1 MLIRV
6 SSLYRDTSHF
16 FRHQW
21 FNIIL
26 IAFLIACITILLNK
40 TFMPSLDQIQ
50 VLNNKAVI
58 SSTNNLIEIIRNM
71 SLQQQHVLLQVS
83 AVGTFSSL
91 VGNTMLLG
99 GMLSLISMASSGKK
113 VSALIALG
121 ASIPSLSR
129 LFLLISLMT
138 LSIQLG
144 FMVLVF
150 PGILL
155 SVLFALAPVILN
167 TDKVGILTSIQ
178 TSSQIGWSQIR
189 LIAPPVMFWMLS
201 KIFILL
207 LISKLISVPPD
218 IASIILNTC
227 SNVIS
232 AILIIYLSRL
242 YMLLN

>member
-6 SSLYRDTSHF
+6 SSLYRDTSNF
-16 FRHQW
+16 LRHQW
-21 FNIIL
+21 VNIIL
-26 IAFLIACITILLNK
+26 MAFLISCITILLNK
-40 TFMPSLDQIQ
+40 SLMPSLDQIQ
-50 VLNNKAVI
+50 VINNKELI

-71 SLQQQHVLLQVS
+71 SPQQQHVLFQVS

-99 GMLSLISMASSGKK
+99 GMLSLISIASSGKK

-121 ASIPSLSR
+121 ASIPSLAR
-129 LFLLISLMT
+129 LFLLISIMT

-155 SVLFALAPVILN
+155 SVLFALAPIIIT
-167 TDKVGILTSIQ
+167 TDKVGLFTSIQ

-189 LIAPPVMFWMLS
+189 FIAPSVMFWMLS
-201 KIFILL
+201 KILILL
-207 LISKLISVPPD
+207 LASKLIALPPD
-218 IASIILNTC
+218 IISIILNTF
-227 SNVIS
+227 SNLIS
-232 AILIIYLSRL
+232 AILIVYLFRL